1 MNSGSE
7 AIEPD
12 VNRKERQGFAKGRK
26 GLQFGP
32 VDYLIAKTKAI

>member
-1 MNSGSE
+1 MNGGSE

-12 VNRKERQGFAKGRK
+12 VNRKERQGFAKG

-32 VDYLIAKTKAI
+32 VDYFIAKTKVI